1 MKVFCMLYNY
11 LKQNNPELLDLA
23 LTHKSYFFENK
34 KVCKGYNEKL
44 EFLGDAAVNLF
55 VGQYL
60 YLKYP
65 ELSEGDLSKRRSFL
79 VNASTLAEFAYKIK
93 LDQQI
98 QLGKGELQTGGK
110 QKQSVM
116 SCAFEAL
123 FGAIY
128 LTGGME
134 AVKVHLQPLL
144 DDALENDDC
153 CDKRNHDY
161 KSALQELVQKNKGV
175 AAPIYLL
182 NELNGPSHDREF
194 DISVMVNGKELGR
207 ATGSSKKI
215 AEQSAAKF
223 ALAELENIPLESAN
237 GTASIK
243 ELQ

>member
-1 MKVFCMLYNY
+1 MLYNY
-11 LKQNNPELLDLA
+11 LRQNNPDLLGLA
-23 LTHKSYFFENK
+23 LTHKSYFFENRK
-34 KVCKGYNEKL
+34 SCKGYNEKL

-65 ELSEGDLSKRRSFL
+65 DLSEGDLSKRRSFL
-79 VNASTLAEFAYKIK
+79 VNASTLAEFAYKIQ

-98 QLGKGELQTGGK
+98 LLGKGELQTGGR

-128 LTGGME
+128 LTGGMDS
-134 AVKVHLQPLL
+134 VKEFLEPLL
-144 DDALENDDC
+144 NDALENDDC

-161 KSALQELVQKNKGV
+161 KSALQELVQKSKGV
-175 AAPIYLL
+175 AAPIYAL

-194 DISVMVNGKELGR
+194 DISVIVNGQELGR

-215 AEQSAAKF
+215 AEQSAAKI
-223 ALAELENIPLESAN
+223 ALDKINLAATEMTEKL
-237 GTASIK
+237 SIK
-243 ELQ
+243 ELE